1 MRRNL
6 FFDVDGTLLPFGRGL
21 PQDTL
26 DALLEARSKGH
37 RLFLATGRSPAELD
51 DRLSAIPFDGGV
63 YSGGAR
69 AFLEGKDVYASYF
82 TREDLDFY
90 LEVCQSHGWQVLLQT
105 DGHSFCLSGFADLMV
120 SWFRRYAGGD
130 IKIANVELVDSLDGI
145 DKVTKLLLL
154 APKGDMDEAHRLL
167 DARFDVIVN
176 TVGVPARLMSEV
188 CQKGVDKASAML
200 ALLEAEG
207 EDVTSSIAF
216 GDGSNDI
223 PIIRAAGIGVAMGNA
238 DDEVKAAADFVTADC
253 GDGGIR
259 LALEHFG
266 VL

>member
-188 CQKGVDKASAML
+188 CQKGVDKASA
-200 ALLEAEG
+200 
-207 EDVTSSIAF
+207 
-216 GDGSNDI
+216 
-223 PIIRAAGIGVAMGNA
+223 
-238 DDEVKAAADFVTADC
+238 DFITADC
-253 GDGGIR
+253 GEGGIR

-266 VL
+266 VV